1 MLSQV
6 ADPTFTPPKVPVAV
20 TPRVV
25 AVAVVAVRFVILP
38 VVIVAPV
45 AARFVMTA
53 EAIWP
58 VVILAFVKVEFTEVS
73 VEKFPVVP
81 EAVPLTVNAVKVPEP
96 LIAI

>member
-53 EAIWP
+53 EAI
-58 VVILAFVKVEFTEVS
+58 
-73 VEKFPVVP
+73 
-81 EAVPLTVNAVKVPEP
+81 
-96 LIAI
+96 